1 MSVTP
6 GYFYWKMEENW
17 NQKRNPSVF
26 DSPPTCI
33 YPATRNLSDNPGTEM
48 RIWIVP
54 AFISYFAGNDCYKG
68 ITIYQFKLHNQ
79 PRLVLQGPCP
89 L

>member
-1 MSVTP
+1 
-6 GYFYWKMEENW
+6 
-17 NQKRNPSVF
+17 
-26 DSPPTCI
+26 
-33 YPATRNLSDNPGTEM
+33 M

-54 AFISYFAGNDCYKG
+54 AFISYFAGSDCYKG
-68 ITIYQFKLHNQ
+68 IVIYKFKLHNQ